1 MKPTEEKIQGNAS
14 DLPVYLFKQGNNCEA
29 YRYFGAHLE
38 TRAGEPGVVFRVWA
52 PHAVAISVVGDFN
65 SWKPGSH
72 PMHKVDGDSVW
83 ELFIPGMKE
92 FDVYKYCVT
101 TRAGDLVYKA
111 DPYAFHAETRPS
123 NGSKVYDISGFA
135 WHDEAWQAAQKKAD
149 VINGPMN
156 IYEMHVGSWKMKE
169 GNKPYNYAELA
180 DQLIPYITEMGYTHV
195 ELLPVMEYPF
205 DGSWGYQVTGYFA
218 PTSRYGTPKDFMSF
232 VDKLHA
238 AGIGVIMVFS
248 ASYAT
253 AYLQEDK
260 SPTFYFFRQALF
272 AAAGLTVMYITSK
285 INYQT
290 FRWLSVFALG
300 LAVLLLIAVLIPG
313 IHTSRSDG
321 VKRWIAVPGIGTFQP
336 SEIAKVAVIMYFSAR
351 LSKRN
356 TEKPRRLSP
365 RSPLSG
371 VVGFLDR
378 IGFLE
383 LVPYGLILLL
393 IVGLMML
400 EPHMSGTILILA
412 GAAAVLFAA
421 GIKLYWFAGG
431 GAALMGLVVLMMSGY
446 QSTRILVWQDPW
458 AYPRDGGYQII
469 QSLYAIGSGGL
480 LGLGLGKSRQ
490 KFLYLP
496 EPENDFIFA
505 IVCEELGLIGAGI
518 VLILFALLVM
528 RGYWIAIHA
537 RDRFGALLVV
547 GITTL
552 TAVQVFLNISVV
564 TNLIPTTGI
573 SLPFFSYGGTALM
586 IQLAEMGIILSVS
599 RQIPA
604 PRQE

>member
-1 MKPTEEKIQGNAS
+1 M
-14 DLPVYLFKQGNNCEA
+14 DLPFL
-29 YRYFGAHLE
+29 
-38 TRAGEPGVVFRVWA
+38 
-52 PHAVAISVVGDFN
+52 
-65 SWKPGSH
+65 
-72 PMHKVDGDSVW
+72 M
-83 ELFIPGMKE
+83 
-92 FDVYKYCVT
+92 
-101 TRAGDLVYKA
+101 LV
-111 DPYAFHAETRPS
+111 
-123 NGSKVYDISGFA
+123 
-135 WHDEAWQAAQKKAD
+135 
-149 VINGPMN
+149 
-156 IYEMHVGSWKMKE
+156 
-169 GNKPYNYAELA
+169 
-180 DQLIPYITEMGYTHV
+180 
-195 ELLPVMEYPF
+195 LLL
-205 DGSWGYQVTGYFA
+205 T
-218 PTSRYGTPKDFMSF
+218 
-232 VDKLHA
+232 
-238 AGIGVIMVFS
+238 GIGVIMVFS

-290 FRWLSVFALG
+290 FHWLSVFALG
-300 LAVLLLIAVLIPG
+300 LAVLLLVAVLIPG

-528 RGYWIAIHA
+528 RGYHHP
-537 RDRFGALLVV
+537 DRGTGVPEHLRGHQPDPYHRHLPAVFQLRGYGADDPTGGDGHHPFRFPADPGAETGVKKSREDAVPLRGQGQWCAPQAHVLLR
-547 GITTL
+547 TSSE
-552 TAVQVFLNISVV
+552 FLS
-564 TNLIPTTGI
+564 P
-573 SLPFFSYGGTALM
+573 YGG
-586 IQLAEMGIILSVS
+586 
-599 RQIPA
+599 
-604 PRQE
+604 